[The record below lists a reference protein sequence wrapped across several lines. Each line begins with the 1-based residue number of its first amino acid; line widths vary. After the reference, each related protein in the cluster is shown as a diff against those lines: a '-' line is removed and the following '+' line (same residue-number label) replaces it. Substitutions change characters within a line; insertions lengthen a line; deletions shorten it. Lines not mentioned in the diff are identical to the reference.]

1 MTKSHVILVPTI
13 SVLAHEEGHTDQART
28 WWTQAANH
36 GNANAMTMLG
46 ALAHQQGDTDQAR
59 TWWTQAAEH
68 GDTDAVA
75 LLAELPDD

>member
-1 MTKSHVILVPTI
+1 MDP
-13 SVLAHEEGHTDQART
+13 
-28 WWTQAANH
+28 AANH